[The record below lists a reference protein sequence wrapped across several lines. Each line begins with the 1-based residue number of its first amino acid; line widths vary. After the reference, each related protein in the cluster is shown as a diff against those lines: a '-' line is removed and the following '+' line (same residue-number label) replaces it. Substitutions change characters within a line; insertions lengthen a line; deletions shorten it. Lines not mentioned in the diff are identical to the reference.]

1 MNQALGPGPHSL
13 WAQVCRLDTESMH
26 KIRVMYDSRFFPIE
40 FRHYF
45 ADLIEMPEWDAI
57 NPDIPSEVEN
67 AQIMLQKWL
76 EAIQRQI
83 ASIHA
88 QDFLTQYKLIEIM
101 NTIQNEYAARPLE
114 LVRRR
119 KEVLANEKQVVARY
133 HDNSSVETRGPLQM
147 EDETIRATL
156 QDLYSCTQK
165 TEESLRE
172 AQAAQEYFVIRYQ
185 EQLRYD
191 HEVRRLSQEPEHQE
205 RCRQYMAEKE
215 KYDKELKARAQ
226 AILRSRGQMMEK
238 HKEVIVKI
246 IKVHKLVLEKKLMA
260 WKQNQVLLF
269 NGGQNDDTALKNIQE
284 YCEKLA
290 EILWNNR
297 QQIKRCELQKTQLP
311 ISSPEQTTQEPELP
325 RFNAQLTAQLSS
337 LVTSSFVIERQP
349 PQVLKTQT
357 RFGAQ
362 VRLLIG
368 NQLSIHVN
376 PPQVRAIIVSE
387 AQAREILI
395 AEDSAHHLEGNGILN
410 TKMYESYATGEILNS
425 VSTME
430 YNSTSGILSA
440 NFRNMSLR
448 RIRRP
453 DKKGSDTVTEEKF
466 TILFLAE
473 FHVGTNELVFYV
485 RALSLPIV
493 VIVHGNQE
501 TNASASILWDN
512 AFSEQQRIPFSVP
525 EAVEWH
531 RLRDCLNMK
540 WKAEVCCSFDLSER
554 SLAYLGFKLF
564 RGNPFS
570 DNSIVTWTMF
580 NKENLVNRTFTFWQW
595 FYSTLNL
602 MKDRKCNKHWQ
613 QQAIVGF
620 ISKPD
625 CENIL
630 CQQLSGTFMLRF
642 SDSELGALT
651 FAFNQA
657 GCVQHLKPQTTKD
670 FLVKDLNGQCCDFGQ
685 FMYCYKQ
692 DGKAVPKTELFQVES
707 TFEKDTPTH
716 DGYVPVQITVSMD
729 DRNNTSRSPG
739 FSSPASQL
747 PHPGISSF

>member
-83 ASIHA
+83 ASINA

-119 KEVLANEKQVVARY
+119 KEVLANEKQVVTRY
-133 HDNSSVETRGPLQM
+133 HENSSVETRGPLQM

-215 KYDKELKARAQ
+215 KYDKELKARAGAQ

-311 ISSPEQTTQEPELP
+311 ISSPDVTTQEPELP

-395 AEDSAHHLEGNGILN
+395 AEDSAHHLEG
-410 TKMYESYATGEILNS
+410 EILNS

-473 FHVGTNELVFYV
+473 FHVGTNELVFY
-485 RALSLPIV
+485 P
-493 VIVHGNQE
+493 
-501 TNASASILWDN
+501 
-512 AFSEQQRIPFSVP
+512 QRIPFSVP

-531 RLRDCLNMK
+531 RLRECLNMK

-570 DNSIVTWTMF
+570 DNSIVTWAMF

-625 CENIL
+625 CESIL

-692 DGKAVPKTELFQVES
+692 DGKAVPKTELFQIDS
-707 TFEKDTPTH
+707 TFEKDAPTH